1 MECYFVS
8 SKHICE
14 VLKNVSDILS
24 CVKPNKK
31 GGGGMLGWLLLHQ
44 GGAFD

>member
-24 CVKPNKK
+24 RVKPNKK
-31 GGGGMLGWLLLHQ
+31 GGGYVRLAF
-44 GGAFD
+44 GAPRWGL